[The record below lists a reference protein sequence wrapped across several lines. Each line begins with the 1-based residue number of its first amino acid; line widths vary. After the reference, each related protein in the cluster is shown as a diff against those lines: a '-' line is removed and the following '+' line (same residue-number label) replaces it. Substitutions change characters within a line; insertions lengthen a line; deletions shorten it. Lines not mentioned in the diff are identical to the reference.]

1 MATGEQDL
9 QLDKPNPARV
19 YDYLI
24 GGKLNYAIDRQFAR
38 RILGV
43 VPLSREICLL
53 NRYWLRRVVKFGLE
67 QGVRQFVDVGSGMPT
82 QGHVHEVAQ
91 EIAPESRVVY
101 VDNEPIAVA
110 HSEIVLEGNDRV
122 VMINADGTRAD
133 EVMTHPETQRL
144 LDFDEPVM
152 VIMAAFL
159 HFLSPEGEEDEAVEL
174 IARYADYVV
183 PGSYFAVSLATNE
196 ASDPTYLDSIAMYKD
211 TTRAIYPRTHAQTKA
226 LLEGFELVEPGVSFT
241 VAWRSDDLGKY
252 ADDPSKACLLAAV
265 ARKS

>member
-38 RILGV
+38 RILQV

-53 NRYWLRRVVKFGLE
+53 NRYWLRRVVKFAVE
-67 QGVRQFVDVGSGMPT
+67 QGIRQFVDVGSGMPT
-82 QGHVHEVAQ
+82 EGHVHEVAQ
-91 EIAPESRVVY
+91 GIAPESQVVY

-110 HSEIVLEGNDRV
+110 HSEIVLEGNGRAIMV
-122 VMINADGTRAD
+122 NADGLDPD
-133 EVMTHPETQRL
+133 EVMGHPRTQGL

-159 HFLSPEGEEDEAVEL
+159 HFLSPEGEEDEAVDL
-174 IARYADYVV
+174 IARYADYVA

-196 ASDPTYLDSIAMYKD
+196 ASDPAYLDSIAMYKD
-211 TTRAIYPRTHAQTKA
+211 TTRAIYPRTYAQTRA
-226 LLEGFELVEPGVSFT
+226 LLGGFEPVEPGVTFT
-241 VAWRSDDLGKY
+241 VAWRPDDLGKY
-252 ADDPSKACLLAAV
+252 ADDPSKACLLASV